1 MVSCYKEISSE
12 MADDPNHVKVICDDN
27 GDAIYFSRSKIPYHR
42 DHYNSA
48 NYKGHLGIYGFTKKS
63 LNDFCSY
70 EASLLEETEKLEQ
83 LRAISNSSKI
93 NMVKVE
99 SNSFGIDTKEDLEN
113 ALKFFK

>member
-1 MVSCYKEISSE
+1 M
-12 MADDPNHVKVICDDN
+12 
-27 GDAIYFSRSKIPYHR
+27 RQ
-42 DHYNSA
+42 
-48 NYKGHLGIYGFTKKS
+48 S

-70 EASLLEETEKLEQ
+70 EASILEETEKLEQ
-83 LRAISNSSKI
+83 LRALSNSSKI